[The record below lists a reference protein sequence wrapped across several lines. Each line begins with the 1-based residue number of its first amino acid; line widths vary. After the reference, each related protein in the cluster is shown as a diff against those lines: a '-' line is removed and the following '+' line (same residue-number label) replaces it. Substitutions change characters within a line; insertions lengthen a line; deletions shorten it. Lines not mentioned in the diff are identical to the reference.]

1 VIDKHIFNG
10 LKKTLECLKTHGLKQ
25 RARAQPKRISLG
37 KSPAPMGLT
46 LGRAQSHGLN
56 YILNLTLLISLG
68 V

>member
-1 VIDKHIFNG
+1 
-10 LKKTLECLKTHGLKQ
+10 
-25 RARAQPKRISLG
+25 
-37 KSPAPMGLT
+37 MGLT